1 MAFVQ
6 RFTIQRLT
14 PSYRTEWYMNAD
26 QWSTDE
32 DDAEEFRTFGIRPR
46 RRISKVTAREILSL
60 APYKKE
66 NEMTKHVERLEQA
79 NVRIEK
85 LIWVPGAVAAMSVPE
100 DLQELLGSELYN
112 NKAKD
117 QILGKLPKL
126 APLLESEEE
135 PDEDL
140 ISDALYRVSGYFAQM
155 ARPIPTDFLSE
166 HSHAFS
172 WGYYQT
178 KWVYVDDMD
187 ELVTL
192 AEAFSE
198 EVVQRAWKKHQA
210 SAA

>member
-1 MAFVQ
+1 
-6 RFTIQRLT
+6 
-14 PSYRTEWYMNAD
+14 
-26 QWSTDE
+26 
-32 DDAEEFRTFGIRPR
+32 
-46 RRISKVTAREILSL
+46 
-60 APYKKE
+60 
-66 NEMTKHVERLEQA
+66 MTKHVERLEQA

-85 LIWVPGAVAAMSVPE
+85 LIWVPGAVAAMSVPDNLKE
-100 DLQELLGSELYN
+100 LITSDLYGVN
-112 NKAKD
+112 VD
-117 QILGKLPKL
+117 QIVEKVPALK
-126 APLLESEEE
+126 PLISGDDE

-140 ISDALYRVSGYFAQM
+140 ILEVLYPVAGYLAQM
-155 ARPIPTDFLSE
+155 ARPIPTDFFGE
-166 HSHAFS
+166 HSHASS